1 MNKDRLILVTAP
13 VATRSGYGSH
23 SRDIIYSLV
32 NLGYDVKTFPVR
44 WGNTPPNALTPG
56 LNDREDAIISTLM
69 QEANLSRQPDLHI
82 HITIPTEFNK
92 IGTKNI
98 GITAGV
104 EWTNPKPEW
113 LEACNRMDRVIV
125 PSNFVKDVFTQ
136 TIYNKQDKATG
147 QNIEQLKVNV
157 PVDVLFE
164 GYDENIYKPT
174 DEYSKKLVDTL
185 KHINEDFCFL
195 YVGHW
200 LQGDLGQD
208 RKDTGMLVKV
218 FLETFKN
225 IPNPPALIMKTSSG
239 AFSVMDRDSLM
250 SKIQDIKNG
259 IDAKSL
265 PKIYIL
271 HGELHDEEMNELYN
285 HPKVKAM
292 VSLTKGEGFGRPLLE
307 FTRSQ
312 KPIMTTAWSGQVDFL
327 DRESSFL
334 LPGSLNNVD
343 KSALPKDYYT
353 EQSQWFTADYGV
365 ASQVMIDMFNNKDK
379 WETMGYKQSLYSQ
392 DFTLKKMEEKL
403 GEIVEE
409 TLSDVTQQVQVS
421 LPKLKKVE
429 KKPEIKLPKL
439 KKV

>member
-1 MNKDRLILVTAP
+1 MSKKDRLILVTAP

-23 SRDIIYSLV
+23 SRDIVYSLV
-32 NLGYDVKTFPVR
+32 NLGYDVKTYPVR
-44 WGNTPPNALTPG
+44 WGNTPPNALSAG
-56 LNDREDAIISTLM
+56 NERDDVIISTLM
-69 QEANLSRQPDLHI
+69 QDTSLPKQPDLHI

-92 IGTKNI
+92 VGIKNI

-104 EWTNPKPEW
+104 EWTNPNPDW
-113 LEACNRMDRVIV
+113 LDACNTMDRVIV
-125 PSNFVKDVFTQ
+125 PSNFVRDVFTQ
-136 TIYNKQDKATG
+136 TIYEKQDKQTG
-147 QNIEQLKVNV
+147 QNVGKVQVNV

-164 GYDENIYKPT
+164 GYDEDIYKPT
-174 DEYSKKLVDTL
+174 EDFSKELVDKL
-185 KHINEDFCFL
+185 SVIKEDFCFL

-200 LQGDLGQD
+200 LQGNLGQD

-225 IPNPPALIMKTSSG
+225 MDNPPALIMKTSSAG
-239 AFSVMDRDSLM
+239 FSIIDRDDIFR
-250 SKIQDIKNG
+250 KIEEIRQGVQGNT
-259 IDAKSL
+259 
-265 PKIYIL
+265 PPIYLL
-271 HGELHDEEMNELYN
+271 HGELYDEEMNELYN
-285 HPKVKAM
+285 YPKVKAM
-292 VSLTKGEGFGRPLLE
+292 ASLTKGEGFGRPLLE

-312 KPIMTTAWSGQVDFL
+312 KPIMATAWSGHVDFL

-334 LPGSLNNVD
+334 LPGSLSNID
-343 KSALPKDYYT
+343 KSALPKEYYT
-353 EQSQWFTADYGV
+353 EQSQWFTSDYNT
-365 ASQVMIDMFNNKDK
+365 ASQVMADMFNNYSK
-379 WETMGYKQSLYSQ
+379 WETMGYKQSLHSQ

-409 TLSDVTQQVQVS
+409 TLSGVTQQVQVS